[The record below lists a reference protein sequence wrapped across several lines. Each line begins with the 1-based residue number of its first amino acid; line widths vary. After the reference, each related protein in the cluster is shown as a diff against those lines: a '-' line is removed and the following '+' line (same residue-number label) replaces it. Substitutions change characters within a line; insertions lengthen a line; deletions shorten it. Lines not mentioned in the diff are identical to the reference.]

1 MKKTNR
7 FWVIVPAVVMLFS
20 NAVTANAFTT
30 RENTTPVAVVKLT
43 PSQLNVAISKGDLA
57 KVQQLVEIG
66 VDVNKKDER
75 GKTPLMYAILFKQT
89 EIVSYLLRKGAD
101 HKATD
106 SNGISIYEYAK
117 KSKSDEIIKL
127 VNQADKRR

>member
-7 FWVIVPAVVMLFS
+7 FWVILPAVAMLFT
-20 NAVTANAFTT
+20 NALQASESTT
-30 RENTTPVAVVKLT
+30 TNTTSVAVVKIT
-43 PSQLNVAISKGDLA
+43 PSQLNLAISKGDLA

-89 EIVSYLLRKGAD
+89 EIVDYLIRNGAD
-101 HKATD
+101 FRAEDK
-106 SNGISIYEYAK
+106 NGLSISDYAEQ
-117 KSKSDEIIKL
+117 SKSEEIIKL
-127 VNQADKRR
+127 VNDARKRR

>member
-7 FWVIVPAVVMLFS
+7 FWVIVPAVAMLFTS
-20 NAVTANAFTT
+20 ALQASESTT
-30 RENTTPVAVVKLT
+30 TNTTPVAVVKLT

-89 EIVSYLLRKGAD
+89 EIVSYLIRNGAD
-101 HKATD
+101 YRAED
-106 SNGISIYEYAK
+106 SNGLTILDYAK
-117 KSKSDEIIKL
+117 KSNSEEIIKL
-127 VNQADKRR
+127 VNDARKRR

>member
-7 FWVIVPAVVMLFS
+7 FWVMLPAVAMLFTS
-20 NAVTANAFTT
+20 ALQASESTT
-30 RENTTPVAVVKLT
+30 TNTTPVAVVKIT

-89 EIVSYLLRKGAD
+89 EIVSYLIRNGAD
-101 HKATD
+101 YRAED
-106 SNGISIYEYAK
+106 SNGLTILDYAK
-117 KSKSDEIIKL
+117 KSNSEEIIKL
-127 VNQADKRR
+127 VNDARKRR

>member
-7 FWVIVPAVVMLFS
+7 FWVMLPAVAMLFTS
-20 NAVTANAFTT
+20 ALQASESTT
-30 RENTTPVAVVKLT
+30 TNTTPVAVVKIT

-89 EIVSYLLRKGAD
+89 EIVAYLIRNGAD
-101 HKATD
+101 YRAED
-106 SNGISIYEYAK
+106 SRGNTIEDYAK
-117 KSKSDEIIKL
+117 KSNSEEIIKL
-127 VNQADKRR
+127 VNDARKRR

>member
-7 FWVIVPAVVMLFS
+7 FWVIVPAVAMLFTS
-20 NAVTANAFTT
+20 ALQASESTT
-30 RENTTPVAVVKLT
+30 TNTTPVAVVKIT

-89 EIVSYLLRKGAD
+89 EIVSYLIRNGAD
-101 HKATD
+101 YRAED
-106 SNGISIYEYAK
+106 SNGLTISDYAE
-117 KSKSDEIIKL
+117 KSKSEEIIKL
-127 VNQADKRR
+127 VSDARKRR

>member
-30 RENTTPVAVVKLT
+30 SENKTSFEVVNPA

-57 KVQQLVEIG
+57 KVKQLVEIG

-75 GKTPLMYAILFKQT
+75 GTTPLMYAILFNQPQ
-89 EIVSYLLRKGAD
+89 IAAYLIRNGAD
-101 HKATD
+101 CNAKD
-106 SNGISIYEYAK
+106 VKGNSISDYAE
-117 KSKSDEIIKL
+117 KSKSEEIIKL
-127 VNQADKRR
+127 VNDARKRR

>member
-30 RENTTPVAVVKLT
+30 SENKTSFEVVNPA
-43 PSQLNVAISKGDLA
+43 PSQLNLAISKGDLA

-75 GKTPLMYAILFKQT
+75 GTTPLMYAILFNQPQ
-89 EIVSYLLRKGAD
+89 IAAYLIRNGAD
-101 HKATD
+101 CNAKD
-106 SNGISIYEYAK
+106 VKGNSISDYAE
-117 KSKSDEIIKL
+117 KSKSEEIIKL
-127 VNQADKRR
+127 VNDARKRR

>member
-7 FWVIVPAVVMLFS
+7 FWVIVPAVAMLFT
-20 NAVTANAFTT
+20 NALQASESTT
-30 RENTTPVAVVKLT
+30 TNTTPVAVVKIT

-75 GKTPLMYAILFKQT
+75 GKTPLMYAILFNQPQ
-89 EIVSYLLRKGAD
+89 IVSFLIRNGAD
-101 HKATD
+101 YRAED
-106 SNGISIYEYAK
+106 SNGLTILDYAE
-117 KSKSDEIIKL
+117 KSKSEEILKL
-127 VNQADKRR
+127 VNDARKRR

>member
-7 FWVIVPAVVMLFS
+7 FWVIVPAVALLLTS
-20 NAVTANAFTT
+20 ALQASESITT
-30 RENTTPVAVVKLT
+30 IATPNAVVKIT

-89 EIVSYLLRKGAD
+89 EIVSYLIRNGAD
-101 HKATD
+101 YRAED
-106 SNGISIYEYAK
+106 SNGLTILDYAK
-117 KSKSDEIIKL
+117 KSNSEEIIKL
-127 VNQADKRR
+127 VNDARKRR

>member
-7 FWVIVPAVVMLFS
+7 FWVIVPAVALLFTS
-20 NAVTANAFTT
+20 ALQASESTTTNTAYVN
-30 RENTTPVAVVKLT
+30 VVKIT

-89 EIVSYLLRKGAD
+89 EIVSYLIRNGAD
-101 HKATD
+101 YRAED
-106 SNGISIYEYAK
+106 SNGLTILDYAK
-117 KSKSDEIIKL
+117 KSNSEEIIKL
-127 VNQADKRR
+127 VNDARKRR

>member
-7 FWVIVPAVVMLFS
+7 FWVMLPAVAMLFT
-20 NAVTANAFTT
+20 NALQASESTT
-30 RENTTPVAVVKLT
+30 TNTTYVAVVKPT
-43 PSQLNVAISKGDLA
+43 PSQLNVAISKGDLS

-89 EIVSYLLRKGAD
+89 EIVSYLIRNGAD
-101 HKATD
+101 YRAED
-106 SNGISIYEYAK
+106 SNGLTISDYAE
-117 KSKSDEIIKL
+117 KSKSEEIIKL
-127 VNQADKRR
+127 VSDARKRR

>member
-7 FWVIVPAVVMLFS
+7 FWVMLPAVAMLFTS
-20 NAVTANAFTT
+20 ALQASESTT
-30 RENTTPVAVVKLT
+30 TNTTPVAVVKIT

-75 GKTPLMYAILFKQT
+75 GKTPLMYAILFNQPQ
-89 EIVSYLLRKGAD
+89 IVAYLIKKGAD
-101 HKATD
+101 YRAED
-106 SNGISIYEYAK
+106 SNGLTILDYAE
-117 KSKSDEIIKL
+117 KSKSEEILKL
-127 VNQADKRR
+127 VNDARKRR

>member
-7 FWVIVPAVVMLFS
+7 FWVIVPAVAMLFTS
-20 NAVTANAFTT
+20 ALQASESTT
-30 RENTTPVAVVKLT
+30 TNTTPVAVVKIT

-75 GKTPLMYAILFKQT
+75 GKTPLMYAILFNQPQ
-89 EIVSYLLRKGAD
+89 IVAYLIKKGAD
-101 HKATD
+101 YRAED
-106 SNGISIYEYAK
+106 SNGLTILDYAE
-117 KSKSDEIIKL
+117 KSKSEEILKL
-127 VNQADKRR
+127 VNDARKRR

>member
-30 RENTTPVAVVKLT
+30 SENTTPVAVVKPA

-75 GKTPLMYAILFKQT
+75 GTTPLMYAILFKQPQ
-89 EIVSYLLRKGAD
+89 IVDFLIRNGAD
-101 HKATD
+101 FRAEDK
-106 SNGISIYEYAK
+106 NGLSISDYAE
-117 KSKSDEIIKL
+117 KSKSEEIIKL
-127 VNQADKRR
+127 VNEALRRR

>member
-7 FWVIVPAVVMLFS
+7 FWVIVPAVAMLFTS
-20 NAVTANAFTT
+20 ALQASESTT
-30 RENTTPVAVVKLT
+30 TNTIPVAVVKLT

-89 EIVSYLLRKGAD
+89 EIVSYLIRNGAD
-101 HKATD
+101 YRAED
-106 SNGISIYEYAK
+106 SNGLTISDYAE
-117 KSKSDEIIKL
+117 KSKSEEIIKL
-127 VNQADKRR
+127 VNDARKRR

>member
-7 FWVIVPAVVMLFS
+7 FWAIVPAVVMLFS

-30 RENTTPVAVVKLT
+30 SENTTVAVVKLT

-57 KVQQLVEIG
+57 KVQQLVGIG

-75 GKTPLMYAILFKQT
+75 GISPLMYAILFKQT
-89 EIVSYLLRKGAD
+89 DIVSYLIRNGAD
-101 HKATD
+101 YRAEDK
-106 SNGISIYEYAK
+106 NGLTIKDYAE
-117 KSKSDEIIKL
+117 KSKSEEIIKL
-127 VNQADKRR
+127 VNDARKRR

>member
-7 FWVIVPAVVMLFS
+7 FWVIVPAVAMLFT
-20 NAVTANAFTT
+20 NALQASESTT
-30 RENTTPVAVVKLT
+30 TNTIPVAVVKLT

-89 EIVSYLLRKGAD
+89 EIVSYLIRNGAD
-101 HKATD
+101 YRAED
-106 SNGISIYEYAK
+106 SNGLTILDYAK
-117 KSKSDEIIKL
+117 KSNSEEIIKL
-127 VNQADKRR
+127 VNDARKRR

>member
-7 FWVIVPAVVMLFS
+7 FWVIVPAVAMLFTS
-20 NAVTANAFTT
+20 ALQASESTT
-30 RENTTPVAVVKLT
+30 TNTTPVAVVKIT
-43 PSQLNVAISKGDLA
+43 PTQLNVAISKGDLA

-89 EIVSYLLRKGAD
+89 EIVSYLIRNGAD
-101 HKATD
+101 YRAED
-106 SNGISIYEYAK
+106 SNGLTILDYAK
-117 KSKSDEIIKL
+117 KSNSEEIIKL
-127 VNQADKRR
+127 VNDARKRR

>member
-30 RENTTPVAVVKLT
+30 SENKTSFEVVNPA

-75 GKTPLMYAILFKQT
+75 GTTPLMYAILF
-89 EIVSYLLRKGAD
+89 
-101 HKATD
+101 
-106 SNGISIYEYAK
+106 
-117 KSKSDEIIKL
+117 
-127 VNQADKRR
+127 NQPQIAPT